1 MSAAKVANGAPGQP
15 GSAGQAQDRG
25 RGSMRR
31 GEGREQWMAATG
43 TQESGKG
50 DEERDL
56 DRGKER

>member
-15 GSAGQAQDRG
+15 GRAGQAQDRG
-25 RGSMRR
+25 GG
-31 GEGREQWMAATG
+31 GEEGGEQWMAATG